1 MTKLRFLLAGFF
13 FGLSIST
20 PVLAESQPVLEMLQR
35 MQVALQTLN
44 YHGTLVY
51 LQEGQMQS
59 MHVAHRVDASGEQ
72 ERLISLNGVAREV
85 IRKGEVVVCYLPDSK
100 TVTVGKRQMPDN
112 VLSKLA
118 ENDFSELQ
126 RYYQFELESLDR
138 VAGRP
143 TQTLRIK
150 ARESDRY
157 GYRLWLDA
165 HNALLLKSELLD
177 ERGRVLEQAMFSNI
191 EVVDSIPAAMVEP
204 TTAGEDFSWFRLDQT
219 DSLRKVTR
227 SDWRLA
233 ALPVGFVVSAHY
245 LQTMPNSSQ
254 PAERWVLSDGLAN
267 VSVFVEPFEAGQE
280 SFEGGASM
288 GPVNAFG
295 ALMAEHQ
302 ITVIGEVP
310 LNMVER
316 IVRAIRFSSDKPS
329 VVSSVLD

>member
-1 MTKLRFLLAGFF
+1 MTRQRLLLAGFL

-20 PVLAESQPVLEMLQR
+20 PVLAEGQPVLGMLQR
-35 MQVALQTLN
+35 MQTALQTLN

-51 LQEGQMQS
+51 LQEGQVQS
-59 MHVAHRVDASGEQ
+59 MHVAHRADANGEQ

-85 IRKGEVVVCYLPDSK
+85 IRKGEVVACYLPDSK
-100 TVTVGKRQMPDN
+100 TVTVGKRQMTGN

-143 TQTLRIK
+143 TQVLRIK

-177 ERGRVLEQAMFSNI
+177 ERGGVLEQAMFSDI
-191 EVVDSIPAAMVEP
+191 EVVDSIPSAMVEP
-204 TTAGEDFSWFRLDQT
+204 TTTGEDFSWFQLDQA
-219 DSLRKVTR
+219 DGSRKLTR
-227 SDWRLA
+227 SDWRLV
-233 ALPVGFVVSAHY
+233 ALPVGFAVTAHY
-245 LQTMPNSSQ
+245 LQAMPNSRQ
-254 PAERWVLSDGLAN
+254 PAERWVLSDGLAS
-267 VSVFVEPFEAGQE
+267 VSVFIEPFEAGQE
-280 SFEGGASM
+280 PFEGGAPM
-288 GPVNAFG
+288 GSVNAFG
-295 ALMAEHQ
+295 AVVTEHQ

-310 LNMVER
+310 LGTVER
-316 IVRAIRFSSDKPS
+316 IARTIRFSPDKPS
-329 VVSSVLD
+329 VVSSALD